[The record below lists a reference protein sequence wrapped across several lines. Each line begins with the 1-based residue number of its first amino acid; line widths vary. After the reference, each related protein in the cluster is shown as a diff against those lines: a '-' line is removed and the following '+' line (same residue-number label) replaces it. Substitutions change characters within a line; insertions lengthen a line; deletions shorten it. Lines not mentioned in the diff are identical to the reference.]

1 MAEAEPTPPP
11 AVTGPPTAART
22 RSAAALGLLQPL
34 WLVLVLALVVLLLLA
49 GTVRWLLFTEDG
61 SRWLLARAPAVQ
73 ASGFSG
79 ALLGDHWHAERVR
92 ITWAGG
98 LASVTL
104 EDLRADGLSWHW
116 RPNPQ
121 AWLGVDVRQLAA
133 RRVTVVSGPPGD
145 RPLPVPLS
153 IALPVQVVVAQ
164 GQVEELLVDELAPMH
179 RLVVQELVLDAQPGA
194 EHRVSQARVDWQ
206 GTSISASARI
216 GNRAPL
222 PLALDATVAPSGAGD
237 APAWAA
243 VLRAQ
248 GTAAL
253 FDVDATLRGV
263 PRGSHAAP
271 AVDLRAKLQ
280 LLQAWPLAGLSLQTT
295 ALDLAALSPQAPQTR
310 LTGRAELTSSARN
323 APLLATVDIENTLPG
338 RWNERRLPVRRI
350 TLDAVG
356 SLEQPERLEVTRFDL
371 ALADAGGAAG
381 RWSGSALWLGR
392 QLTLDTRLAAVT
404 PQRLDG
410 RAAAMTLSGPLSATV
425 RGLPSPDFSAPAAAG
440 APPGSL
446 QVDWKL
452 DLEGR
457 VDGAPQPVQ
466 LAVEGS
472 ANAQRV
478 ELRRAR
484 AQAGAASAE
493 LQATLQR
500 AGRGEWRLDTAG
512 RLADFD
518 PVPWWPGEPGSA
530 WRKGPHR
537 LTANWDLALR
547 LPGNAGQLPLPTLAQ
562 RVVGNGTLRI
572 QDSLLAGVPVTALAT
587 LGYTLAAAPAAATL
601 HAEVKLGGNRIV
613 IDGSGDPAGAG
624 LGDRLRAEIQAEAVA
639 SLAPLVR
646 LVPAVA
652 EWAPRRGSLVAKL
665 QADGRWPA
673 LRTEGSAS
681 VQQLQAGPLT
691 LARGTA
697 TWRIDQGGT
706 QPLAARLDLA
716 GVQLAQYKADQLRA
730 DLSGTLA
737 EHRIDIAG
745 ALPLLPSPLVERVL
759 GIRGQT
765 GTRALLLAQGSWRA
779 NPEGGGR
786 WNTRIERLQVY
797 SWDGSAESAP
807 PAATWADARDLRA
820 ELNFG
825 ADGSFLALSAD
836 AGRLRLANQALL
848 RWDAVRVDL
857 RGALPQIELRADIE
871 PFPLAPLLARLQP
884 GAGWEGDLRVA
895 ARVDIRA
902 AERFDADLVFERHD
916 GDLYLSNAAGTQL
929 LGLTELRLGLSAHD
943 GLWNFSPTLKGR
955 TLGEISGQLQV
966 RTTPESRWPQR
977 DAPVTGSV
985 QAFVADLGIWGA
997 WVPPGWR
1004 VSGELR
1010 GTAAVSGSFG
1020 EPRYAGA
1027 VTGKGLGVRNLLQGV
1042 NVSDG
1047 QVALRLEGDRAE
1059 IDRFT
1064 LRGGDGTIELSG
1076 GATLGA
1082 SPQARLK
1089 LVAERFRVLGRVDR
1103 LVIASGQAELS
1114 LQAAQTRL
1122 DGRFTIDEGLFD
1134 ISRADAPSLDDDV
1147 TVRRDGGTETAS
1159 ADEAPPRPARNF
1171 VLGVTIDLGQNL
1183 RLRGRGLDSLLRGE
1197 LRLSTPGGRLAVNGT
1212 INADE
1217 GTYAAY
1223 GQKLDIERGI
1233 VAFSGALDNPR
1244 LDVLAMRP
1252 NVDVRVGVAIT
1263 GNLLTPRVRLFAE
1276 PEMSDNEKLSWLVL
1290 GRAPDGLGRTDT
1302 ALLQRAAVALLAGEG
1317 EAPTDTLLRNLGI
1330 DDLSLKQSEGD
1341 VRETVISLGKQLSRR
1356 WYVGYERGVNATTGS
1371 WQLIYRIAQRFTLRA
1386 QSGLDNSLDV
1396 IWVWRF
1402 QETPA
1407 DAGMRKS
1414 IVVPP

>member
-1 MAEAEPTPPP
+1 MAEDPTPAPTAAGPPP
-11 AVTGPPTAART
+11 APRT
-22 RSAAALGLLQPL
+22 RLAAALSLLQPL
-34 WLVLVLALVVLLLLA
+34 WLVLGFALVVLVLLG
-49 GTVRWLLFTEDG
+49 GTVRWLLFTEAG
-61 SRWLLARAPAVQ
+61 SRWLLARAPAVE

-79 ALLGDHWHAERVR
+79 ALLGERWHADRVR

-98 LASVTL
+98 KASVTL
-104 EDLRADGLSWHW
+104 EDLRADGLTWHW

-121 AWLGVDVRQLAA
+121 AWLGVDVQQFAA

-153 IALPVQVVVAQ
+153 IALPVQVVVAAARVVEV
-164 GQVEELLVDELAPMH
+164 QVDDLAPMH
-179 RLVVQELVLDAQPGA
+179 GLVLQELVLDAQPGA
-194 EHRVSQARVDWQ
+194 EHRVAQARVDWQ
-206 GTSISASARI
+206 GTSIKASARI

-222 PLALDATVAPSGAGD
+222 PLALDATVAPSDGGD
-237 APAWAA
+237 TPRWAA

-253 FDVDATLRGV
+253 FDVEATLRGV
-263 PRGSHAAP
+263 PRGAHAAP
-271 AVDLRAKLQ
+271 AVDVQAKLQ
-280 LLQAWPLAGLSLQTT
+280 LLQAWPLAGLSLKTT

-310 LTGRAELTSSARN
+310 LTGSAELTSSARN
-323 APLLATVDIENTLPG
+323 APLRATVDIENTLPG
-338 RWNERRLPVRRI
+338 RWNERRLPVRRL
-350 TLDAVG
+350 TLEALG
-356 SLEQPERLEVTRFDL
+356 TLEQLDRLEVTRFDL
-371 ALADAGGAAG
+371 ALADATGAAG

-404 PQRLDG
+404 PQRLDS
-410 RAAAMTLSGPLSATV
+410 RAAAMTLTGPLSATV
-425 RGLPSPDFSAPAAAG
+425 RGLPAPDFTAPAAG
-440 APPGSL
+440 GPPGPGL
-446 QVDWKL
+446 QIDWKL

-457 VDGAPQPVQ
+457 VDGAPKPVR
-466 LAVEGS
+466 LAIEGS
-472 ANAQRV
+472 ANDQRI

-484 AQAGAASAE
+484 AEAGAASAE

-500 AGRGEWRLDTAG
+500 AGRDEWRLETAG

-547 LPGNAGQLPLPTLAQ
+547 LPGDATQLPLPILAQ
-562 RVVGNGTLRI
+562 RLAGNGTLRI
-572 QDSLLAGVPVTALAT
+572 LDSVLAGVPVVATVT
-587 LGYTLAAAPAAATL
+587 LGYTQAAAPAAATL

-613 IDGSGDPAGAG
+613 IDGSGDPAGSG
-624 LGDRLRAEIQAEAVA
+624 PGDRLSAEIQAEAIA
-639 SLAPLVR
+639 GLAPLVR
-646 LVPAVA
+646 LVPALA
-652 EWAPRRGSLVAKL
+652 DWAPRRGSLVAKL
-665 QADGRWPA
+665 QAHGRWPA

-681 VQQLQAGPLT
+681 AQQLQAGPLT
-691 LARGTA
+691 LARGSA
-697 TWRIDQGGT
+697 SWRIDQGGM
-706 QPLAARLDLA
+706 QPLAAKLDLA
-716 GVQLAQYKADQLRA
+716 GLQFGQFKANQLRA

-745 ALPLLPSPLVERVL
+745 ALPLLPPPLAERVL
-759 GIRGQT
+759 GIQAQS
-765 GTRALLLAQGSWRA
+765 GTRALLLARGSWLA
-779 NPEGGGR
+779 SPEGGGR
-786 WNTRIERLQVY
+786 WRARVERLQVG
-797 SWDGSAESAP
+797 SWDGSPDTAP
-807 PAATWADARDLRA
+807 PASTWADARDLQA
-820 ELNFG
+820 ELTFG
-825 ADGSFLALSAD
+825 ADGSFVALNAD
-836 AGRLRLANQALL
+836 AGRLRLAETAVL
-848 RWDAVRVDL
+848 RWDEVRVDL
-857 RGALPQIELRADIE
+857 RGARPQIELHADIE
-871 PFPLAPLLARLQP
+871 PFALAPLLARLQP
-884 GAGWEGDLRVA
+884 GAGWQGDLRLT

-902 AERFDADLVFERHD
+902 AERFDADLVFERRD
-916 GDLYLSNAAGTQL
+916 GDLHLSNASGTQL
-929 LGLTELRLGLSAHD
+929 LGLTELRMVLSAHD
-943 GLWNFSPTLKGR
+943 GLWAFSPALKGR
-955 TLGEISGQLQV
+955 SLGEVSGQLQV
-966 RTTPESRWPQR
+966 RTTPETRWPQR
-977 DAPVTGSV
+977 DATVTGTV
-985 QAFVADLGIWGA
+985 QAHVADLGIWGA

-1004 VSGELR
+1004 VGGDLR
-1010 GTAAVSGSFG
+1010 GTAAVSGTFG
-1020 EPRYAGA
+1020 DPRYAGT

-1042 NVSDG
+1042 NVTDG
-1047 QVALRLEGDRAE
+1047 QVVVRLEGDRAE
-1059 IDRFT
+1059 IERFT
-1064 LRGGDGTIELSG
+1064 LRGGEGTLELSG

-1082 SPQARLK
+1082 APQAQVK
-1089 LVAERFRVLGRVDR
+1089 IVAERFRVLGRVDR

-1122 DGRFTIDEGLFD
+1122 EGRFTIDEGLFD

-1147 TVRRDGGTETAS
+1147 TVRRNGSTELTS
-1159 ADEAPPRPARNF
+1159 ADEAPPRAARNF
-1171 VLGVTIDLGQNL
+1171 VLGVNIDLGQNL
-1183 RLRGRGLDSLLRGE
+1183 RLRGRGLDTLLRGE
-1197 LRLSTPGGRLAVNGT
+1197 LRLSTPGGRLTVNGT
-1212 INADE
+1212 INADS

-1233 VAFSGALDNPR
+1233 VAFSGVLDNPR

-1330 DDLSLKQSEGD
+1330 DDISLKQSDGD

-1371 WQLIYRIAQRFTLRA
+1371 WQLIYRIARRFTLRA

-1396 IWVWRF
+1396 IWTWRF

-1407 DAGMRKS
+1407 DAGVRKS
-1414 IVVPP
+1414 ITVPP